1 MKASSQT
8 DSDGRE
14 PRIPWLRG
22 LSRLAR
28 PIRGAV
34 AGVVARPSVWSL
46 FDQAL
51 VSGTSFV
58 TTVCIGRMCS
68 KEELG
73 VYYLGLSIFYIVR
86 GIQGQTVSAPYLV
99 YCNRRRD
106 AELATY
112 SGSSLAHQAV
122 FSAITM
128 AFLLGLACVLSTGI
142 GPAGLASVIWIL
154 LGVVPFLLLRE
165 YTRRFSFA
173 HLRLPAAIAIDATVA
188 ALQLGSLALL
198 AYFGRLSVVTAF
210 AVMGGACAVASVWW
224 LVSKRHSLRFSGTH
238 IVADWWHNWSFAKW
252 ALACDL
258 VGYSAPYIMPWIV
271 VTACGETATGML
283 AACATLIG
291 LANAFIMGMAN
302 YLIPKAART
311 YAGEGLDAMCHLLTK
326 AAVMFVVILGGFAL
340 LVMVAG
346 DYAVTF
352 VYGSGYAGAGA
363 GVIMTILALEM
374 LAMSMGLTVGA
385 GLWAME
391 RPSANFTADVC
402 TLTVT
407 ITAAV
412 CLVHPL
418 GIVGAALASLLGT
431 STGALVRFFTFMRL
445 IVSTSSDPVAIS
457 S

>member
-1 MKASSQT
+1 METSPQN
-8 DSDGRE
+8 DFDGRTH
-14 PRIPWLRG
+14 RIAWLRG

-28 PIRGAV
+28 PVRRAV
-34 AGVVARPSVWSL
+34 ASVAARPSMWSL

-68 KEELG
+68 KDELG

-106 AELATY
+106 AELASY

-122 FSAITM
+122 FSMLTM
-128 AFLLGLACVLSTGI
+128 AFLAVLACVLSMGI
-142 GPAGLASVIWIL
+142 GPAALASVVWVL
-154 LGVVPFLLLRE
+154 LGVMPFLLLRE

-173 HLRLPAAIAIDATVA
+173 HLRLPVAIAIDATVA
-188 ALQLGSLALL
+188 ALQLGSLVLL
-198 AYFGRLSVVTAF
+198 AYFGGLSVLTAF
-210 AVMGGACAVASVWW
+210 VVMGGACAVASVGW
-224 LVSKRHSLRFSGTH
+224 LLSKRHSFRFSGTH

-252 ALACDL
+252 ALAGDL
-258 VGYSAPYIMPWIV
+258 IGYSAPYIMPWIV

-291 LANAFIMGMAN
+291 LANTFVMGVGN
-302 YLIPKAART
+302 YLTPKAAKT
-311 YAGEGLDAMCHLLTK
+311 YSSEGLDALCHLLTK
-326 AAVMFVVILGGFAL
+326 TALMFVATLGGFAL
-340 LVMVAG
+340 LVLLAG
-346 DYAVTF
+346 DYAAVF
-352 VYGSGYAGAGA
+352 VYGSDYAGTGA
-363 GVIMTILALEM
+363 GVVMTILALEM

-391 RPSANFTADVC
+391 RPSANFAADVC

-407 ITAAV
+407 ITTAI

-418 GIVGAALASLLGT
+418 GIVGAAAAALLGT
-431 STGALVRFFTFMRL
+431 STGALVRFLTFMRL
-445 IVSTSSDPVAIS
+445 VVSTSSDPVAVS